1 MFLEIVDLDLNVMA
15 ALTLT
20 EEGYVQV
27 CCLWDIVLRAV
38 VQQLITPPPQP
49 PTPTSSVFHHRIA
62 ELLGSSN
69 LSVKEGHF
77 WGAF

>member
-1 MFLEIVDLDLNVMA
+1 MNGAILGLLPLFGEGPMFLEIVDLDLNVMA

-38 VQQLITPPPQP
+38 VQQLLTPPPAP
-49 PTPTSSVFHHRIA
+49 HP
-62 ELLGSSN
+62 N
-69 LSVKEGHF
+69 
-77 WGAF
+77 